1 VGLVARYDGIVHQ
14 RLPPGTSFPVRDKDE
29 PIGTENVEQ
38 ISPEFIRSG
47 LLRLQ
52 EALGTLARLTENRG
66 NPVDEY
72 NTVPIT
78 GAASESTLT
87 VLPTYEMMPEKIVG
101 VIVNGPPSTSITVQ
115 LGDRLW
121 PVVIPATGI
130 LVIAPIAL
138 ILGRNDD
145 RKIIAQTPGNYFL
158 ELMGYADARFKA

>member
-1 VGLVARYDGIVHQ
+1 MARYDGIVHQ
-14 RLPPGTSFPVRDKDE
+14 KLPPGTSFPVRAKDT
-29 PIGTENVEQ
+29 PIAAEDVEQ
-38 ISPEFIRSG
+38 ISPEFIRAG

-52 EALGTLARLTENRG
+52 EALGTLARHIENRG

-72 NTVPIT
+72 NTTPIT

-87 VLPTYEMMPEKIVG
+87 VLPTYEMMNEKIVG
-101 VIVNGPPSTSITVQ
+101 IIVSGPPTTSITIQ
-115 LGDRLW
+115 LGDRQW
-121 PVVIPATGI
+121 PVIIPATGI

-158 ELMGYADARFKA
+158 ELMGYADSRFKS

>member
-1 VGLVARYDGIVHQ
+1 M
-14 RLPPGTSFPVRDKDE
+14 
-29 PIGTENVEQ
+29 
-38 ISPEFIRSG
+38 
-47 LLRLQ
+47 Q

-72 NTVPIT
+72 QTAPIT

-87 VLPTYEMMPEKIVG
+87 VQPTYEMMNEKIVG
-101 VIVNGPPSTSITVQ
+101 VIVNGPPSTSITIQ
-115 LGDRLW
+115 LGDRQW
-121 PVVIPATGI
+121 PVVIPASGI

-158 ELMGYADARFKA
+158 ELMGYADARFKS

>member
-1 VGLVARYDGIVHQ
+1 MVRYDGIVHEK
-14 RLPPGTSFPVRDKDE
+14 LPPGTMFPVRDKDE

-38 ISPEFIRSG
+38 LSPESIAKG
-47 LLRLQ
+47 MLELR
-52 EALGTLARLTENRG
+52 EALGEIARQTENRG

-78 GAASESTLT
+78 GAATESTLT
-87 VLPTYEMMPEKIVG
+87 VQPTYEFMPEKIVG
-101 VIVNGPPSTSITVQ
+101 IIVSGTPAAAVTIT
-115 LGDRLW
+115 LGDRQW

-145 RKIIAQTPGNYFL
+145 RKLTSGTPGQYFL
-158 ELMGYADARFKA
+158 ELMGYADKRFSS